1 MDSYVLPPTY
11 SKFTCKYLKME
22 GAPANL
28 CKTICQI
35 GAANGEL
42 ALKLRKPQV
51 AANRELTCKL
61 YENRRRRT
69 ANSPAARAPSARA
82 CGTCVQE
89 GCAHLRR
96 TLARPLLASARGRLT
111 RHMLAGVVRAF
122 GAQHALASAL
132 NGPCCRN
139 CSAAGSNSEQ
149 QTAKGPRKKLRGRR
163 PKGSPWGPASAKQL
177 QRTAKSN
184 LRIPPVQGEL
194 RTSQI
199 M

>member
-61 YENRRRRT
+61 YENRRWRT

-132 NGPCCRN
+132 NGPCCRD

-149 QTAKGPRKKLRGRR
+149 
-163 PKGSPWGPASAKQL
+163 
-177 QRTAKSN
+177 RTANSERPQEKVE
-184 LRIPPVQGEL
+184 RK
-194 RTSQI
+194 TA
-199 M
+199 